1 MLHSTGISSG
11 RTSQKYEPLL
21 SAENLSRQISTN
33 WIWKN
38 ISLDLASGERLALT
52 GASGS
57 GKSLLLRTLAGLDVI
72 TAGPSAEKGA
82 ISFAAKSLQEWEM
95 PQYRSKVCYIQQLP
109 AFFEE
114 TVEENLKRIFRLKAH
129 QHLQYDR
136 EKILNWLKE
145 LALPLTSSNSS
156 GIADPSRFLERP
168 AKELSGGEA
177 QIAALLRVLQLEPQV
192 LLLDEPTSSL
202 DTELTKLFEKLL
214 LKWQTEIPEKQQ
226 NSPISTTQR
235 AWIWVSHNPEQLQ
248 RMCSRTFR
256 LDRDNG
262 N

>member
-21 SAENLSRQISTN
+21 SAENLSRKIYTN

-38 ISLDLASGERLALT
+38 ISLDLAAGERLALT
-52 GASGS
+52 GPSGS

-72 TAGPSAEKGA
+72 SSITSAEKGS
-82 ISFAAKSLQEWEM
+82 ISFASKSLQDWEI
-95 PQYRSKVCYIQQLP
+95 PQYRSKVCYIPQLP
-109 AFFEE
+109 TFFEE
-114 TVEENLKRIFRLKAH
+114 TVEKNLKRIFHMKVH

-136 EKILNWLKE
+136 EKILKWLKE

-156 GIADPSRFLERP
+156 GITDPSGFLERP

-177 QIAALLRVLQLEPQV
+177 QIAALLRVLQLAPQI

-202 DTELTKLFEKLL
+202 DIESTKLFEKLL
-214 LKWQTEIPEKQQ
+214 LKWQTEITTTQQ
-226 NSPISTTQR
+226 DSSISTTPR

-248 RMCSRTFR
+248 RMCSRTFCLNR
-256 LDRDNG
+256 ENG

>member
-21 SAENLSRQISTN
+21 SAENLSRQIYTN

-38 ISLDLASGERLALT
+38 ISLDLAPGERLALT

-57 GKSLLLRTLAGLDVI
+57 GKSLLLRTLSGLDVI
-72 TAGPSAEKGA
+72 TSGPIAEKGS
-82 ISFAAKSLQEWEM
+82 ISFASKSLQKWEI
-95 PQYRSKVCYIQQLP
+95 PQYRSKVCYIPQLP

-114 TVEENLKRIFRLKAH
+114 TVEENLKRIFHLKAH
-129 QHLQYDR
+129 QHLQYNR
-136 EKILNWLKE
+136 EKILNWLRE

-156 GIADPSRFLERP
+156 RITDPSKFLERP

-177 QIAALLRVLQLEPQV
+177 QIIALLRVLQLAPQV

-202 DTELTKLFEKLL
+202 DTELTELFEKLL
-214 LKWQTEIPEKQQ
+214 FKWQTETPEKNKILPVQ
-226 NSPISTTQR
+226 
-235 AWIWVSHNPEQLQ
+235 
-248 RMCSRTFR
+248 
-256 LDRDNG
+256 
-262 N
+262 

>member
-1 MLHSTGISSG
+1 
-11 RTSQKYEPLL
+11 
-21 SAENLSRQISTN
+21 
-33 WIWKN
+33 
-38 ISLDLASGERLALT
+38 
-52 GASGS
+52 
-57 GKSLLLRTLAGLDVI
+57 
-72 TAGPSAEKGA
+72 
-82 ISFAAKSLQEWEM
+82 M

-177 QIAALLRVLQLEPQV
+177 QIAGLLRVLQLEPQV

>member
-1 MLHSTGISSG
+1 
-11 RTSQKYEPLL
+11 
-21 SAENLSRQISTN
+21 
-33 WIWKN
+33 
-38 ISLDLASGERLALT
+38 
-52 GASGS
+52 
-57 GKSLLLRTLAGLDVI
+57 
-72 TAGPSAEKGA
+72 
-82 ISFAAKSLQEWEM
+82 M
-95 PQYRSKVCYIQQLP
+95 PQYRSKVSYIQQLP

-145 LALPLTSSNSS
+145 LAAPLTSSNSS
-156 GIADPSRFLERP
+156 GIADSSGFLQRP

-177 QIAALLRVLQLEPQV
+177 QIATLLRVLQLEPQV

-202 DTELTKLFEKLL
+202 DVELTKLFEKLL
-214 LKWQTEIPEKQQ
+214 EKWQTEIPEKQQ
-226 NSPISTTQR
+226 NSSNSTTKR

-256 LDRDNG
+256 LDKENG

>member
-1 MLHSTGISSG
+1 
-11 RTSQKYEPLL
+11 
-21 SAENLSRQISTN
+21 
-33 WIWKN
+33 
-38 ISLDLASGERLALT
+38 
-52 GASGS
+52 
-57 GKSLLLRTLAGLDVI
+57 
-72 TAGPSAEKGA
+72 
-82 ISFAAKSLQEWEM
+82 M
-95 PQYRSKVCYIQQLP
+95 PQYRSKVCYIQQIP

-129 QHLQYDR
+129 QLLQYDR

-145 LALPLTSSNSS
+145 LVLPLTSSNSS
-156 GIADPSRFLERP
+156 RIVDPSRFLEHP

-202 DTELTKLFEKLL
+202 DTELTKLFETLL
-214 LKWQTEIPEKQQ
+214 LKWQTKTPEKQQ
-226 NSPISTTQR
+226 NFPISTTKR

-256 LDRDNG
+256 LDRENG

>member
-1 MLHSTGISSG
+1 MLHSTDIPTG
-11 RTSQKYEPLL
+11 RTSQKSEPLL
-21 SAENLSRQISTN
+21 SADNLSRQISAN
-33 WIWKN
+33 WIWEN
-38 ISLDLASGERLALT
+38 ISLDLAYGERLALT

-57 GKSLLLRTLAGLDVI
+57 GKSILLRTLAGLDEIASV
-72 TAGPSAEKGA
+72 PSGEHGS
-82 ISFAAKSLQEWEM
+82 ISFAGKSLEEWEM

-114 TVEENLKRIFRLKAH
+114 TVEENLERIFRLKAH
-129 QHLQYDR
+129 QHLQYNR

-145 LALPLTSSNSS
+145 LALPLTSSSSS
-156 GIADPSRFLERP
+156 GIADSSGFLARP

-202 DTELTKLFEKLL
+202 DAELTGRFENLL
-214 LKWQTEIPEKQQ
+214 EKWQNELPVN
-226 NSPISTTQR
+226 NSDSANTTLQR
-235 AWIWVSHNPEQLQ
+235 AWIWISHSPQQLQ

-256 LDRDNG
+256 LDKENG

>member
-21 SAENLSRQISTN
+21 SVDNLSRQISTN

-72 TAGPSAEKGA
+72 TSRPSAEKGS
-82 ISFAAKSLQEWEM
+82 ISYAAKSLQEWEM

-109 AFFEE
+109 VFFEE

-145 LALPLTSSNSS
+145 LAPPLSSSNSS
-156 GIADPSRFLERP
+156 GIADPSGFLERP

-177 QIAALLRVLQLEPQV
+177 QCAALLRVLQLEPQV

-214 LKWQTEIPEKQQ
+214 EKWQTKIPEDQQ
-226 NSPISTTQR
+226 NPSSSTIQR
-235 AWIWVSHNPEQLQ
+235 AWIWVSHNPQQLQ
-248 RMCSRTFR
+248 RMCSRTFC
-256 LDRDNG
+256 LDRENG